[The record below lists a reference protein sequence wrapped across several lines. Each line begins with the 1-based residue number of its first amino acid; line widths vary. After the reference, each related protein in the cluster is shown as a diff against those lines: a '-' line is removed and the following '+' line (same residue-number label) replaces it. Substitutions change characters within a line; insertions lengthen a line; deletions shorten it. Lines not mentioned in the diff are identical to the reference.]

1 MKKKIIGILV
11 CMLLITTAAPAVTSI
26 KTNAIHATVPSN
38 LKANRLIVILKQSDD
53 RTNSGSV
60 CVLTTDDLTFSITG
74 GLGVHLNIKNN
85 GAVNATNV
93 PWKLQVWDGSIGRI
107 NKTLNGTIDIPAGGT
122 KTICTGMLFGV
133 CPLRIS
139 VGADQ
144 CCYCL
149 IGFQFIVYSMIRK

>member
-1 MKKKIIGILV
+1 MKEKIVGLFV
-11 CMLLITTAAPAVTSI
+11 CMLMIATAVPAVTSI
-26 KTNAIHATVPSN
+26 KTNAIHAAVPSN
-38 LKANRLIVILKQSDD
+38 LKANRLIVILKPSDA
-53 RTNSGSV
+53 RTSGSI
-60 CVLTTDDLTFSITG
+60 CVFTTDGLTFSITG
-74 GLGVHLNIKNN
+74 GLGVHLKIKNN

-139 VGADQ
+139 AGVDQ